1 MNAKEHFKQLNREMR
16 MDWQY
21 RAEIVA
27 GFGDEATS
35 QLREVLC
42 REIGRRRMTDAKRH
56 VLQSC
61 EFFYRAVQILKEEFE
76 AAFAARLAELP
87 PYPGIHFWDCEEGML
102 RLASVLDRLFE
113 ILNVEK
119 SIRTKHTM
127 VRLLRWG
134 SILFVPLWER
144 AGIYLSEKRIISPG
158 AEWSLTAF
166 AAGSPIQVFEHG
178 GIAVGELT
186 FLEYVEN
193 QEADLLDYLGR
204 KCGVNHCAN
213 WRALRELLRIR
224 YGAELGKYEL
234 ELSPSPCRTTLA
246 ERYGIS
252 QKRNTKNV

>member
-27 GFGDEATS
+27 GFGDEASS

-56 VLQSC
+56 ALQSC

-76 AAFAARLAELP
+76 AVFAARLSELP
-87 PYPGIHFWDCEEGML
+87 PYPGIHLWDCEEGML
-102 RLASVLDRLFE
+102 RLASGLDRLFD

-144 AGIYLSEKRIISPG
+144 VGIYLSEKRIIGPG
-158 AEWSLTAF
+158 AEWSLAAF
-166 AAGSPIQVFEHG
+166 AAGSTIQVFEHG
-178 GIAVGELT
+178 GIAVGELA

-224 YGAELGKYEL
+224 YGTELGKYEMRSSQ
-234 ELSPSPCRTTLA
+234 ESTGLSLA
-246 ERYGIS
+246 ERYGVP
-252 QKRNTKNV
+252 KRKEVKDE